1 MEGAMQIAKY
11 LALPAEITPFE
22 RRYLTRL
29 NRVAL
34 GFFYL
39 HIPAL
44 MAIAW
49 VAGTGP
55 LFALALTSFVMVGPT
70 IAYRTVRNPRHLS
83 VVYGFTAM
91 LMGGLL
97 VHFGQGPVQIEMHFY
112 FFALLAMLCMFANPM
127 VNIVAAVTVA
137 LHHLIVWWLVP
148 QSVFNYDAQWWVVL
162 VHAAFVVLE
171 TIATC
176 FISREFFDNVIG
188 LEKIVEAR
196 TATIVEKQRDM
207 RLILDNVES
216 GLVTVDLQGRL
227 SSECSRVVAE
237 WFGAPADGQR
247 IGEWLAAHD
256 AKFAEWLELA
266 LEGVGDGLLPPEVAL
281 AQLPRQMKD
290 GERTYAVHYQL
301 IREADGSVAKILL
314 ILTDITERL
323 RSDAAQ
329 RHQSD
334 LLQLFQHITRDKH
347 GFLEFLTEAEE
358 IMRQLRAESHTDVDH
373 VKRLVHTLKGNSAIF
388 GMRRLSEICHEL
400 ESRIAEEHE
409 IPGESEL
416 AGLRDAWNQIR
427 EDLARL
433 MGEHHDRSIEIDDAD
448 YEAIVNAVLNGVDPR
463 EVVRMIE
470 SWRLEPASKRLAR
483 VEQQIRAL
491 AQRMGKSDVQVLI
504 EPHQLRFSSE
514 RYAPFWSAF
523 IHVLR
528 NAVDHGIDDREQRE
542 RRGKPHQAHIKVA
555 TRIEEGNF
563 VVMVEDDGPGVD
575 WEALRARADAMGID
589 AATLERR
596 ENLVFLSG
604 VSTKSV
610 VTEVSGRGVGMVAVR
625 DACEALGGRVSV
637 ESEPGQGTRV
647 SFVFPKDKAIYEGHE
662 SILRAASW

>member
-1 MEGAMQIAKY
+1 MKISKY

-22 RRYLTRL
+22 RRYITRL

-34 GFFYL
+34 LFFYL
-39 HIPAL
+39 HIPAF
-44 MAIAW
+44 MAVAW
-49 VAGTGP
+49 ACGTGVVS
-55 LFALALTSFVMVGPT
+55 ALVLTSFVMVGPT
-70 IAYRTVRNPRHLS
+70 IAYRMVRNPRHLS
-83 VVYGFTAM
+83 VVYGITAM

-112 FFALLAMLCMFANPM
+112 FFALLAMLCMFANPL

-137 LHHLIVWWLVP
+137 VHHLVVWLLAP
-148 QSVFNYDAQWWVVL
+148 ESVFNYDAQWWVVL

-237 WFGAPADGQR
+237 WFGAPADNQP
-247 IGEWLAAHD
+247 IGDWLRPHD
-256 AKFAEWLELA
+256 ATFAEWFELA
-266 LEGVGDGLLPPEVAL
+266 IEGVTDGMLPPEVAL
-281 AQLPRQMKD
+281 SQLPRQLKD
-290 GERTYAVHYQL
+290 GERTYAVQYQP
-301 IREADGSVAKILL
+301 IRAADGSMGKILV
-314 ILTDITERL
+314 IFADITERL
-323 RSDAAQ
+323 RAEWAQ

-347 GFLEFLTEAEE
+347 GFIEFLAEAEE
-358 IMRQLRAESHTDVDH
+358 IMRHLRAGHDDVDH
-373 VKRLVHTLKGNSAIF
+373 VKRLVHTLKGNAGIF

-400 ESRIAEEHE
+400 ESRIAEEQRL
-409 IPGESEL
+409 PT
-416 AGLRDAWNQIR
+416 DAEMAPLYQAWDQIR
-427 EDLARL
+427 ADLAKL

-448 YEAIVNAVLNGVDPR
+448 YQAIVKAVLNGVDAR
-463 EVVRMIE
+463 EVLRMIE

-491 AQRMGKSDVQVLI
+491 AERMGKSDVQVQI
-504 EPHQLRFSSE
+504 EPHELRFSSE
-514 RYAPFWSAF
+514 RFAPFWSAF

-542 RRGKPHQAHIKVA
+542 RRGKPFMAHIKVA

-575 WEALRARADAMGID
+575 WEALRAKADELGID
-589 AATLERR
+589 PALFGQR
-596 ENLVFLSG
+596 ENLVFLPG

-610 VTEVSGRGVGMVAVR
+610 VTELSGRGVGMVAVR

-637 ESEPGQGTRV
+637 ESEEGQGTRV
-647 SFVFPKDKAIYEGHE
+647 SFVFPKDQAIYEGHA
-662 SILRAASW
+662 SILRAAG